1 MSDPHDSLKRVAEGD
16 GWSEQTHGEWQPE
29 QFLATQKAKM
39 LLHPVESRVKALR
52 DLDAVITASNSDGS
66 SQRKQADLIR
76 TRREMAK
83 VHEMMLKVNR

>member
-16 GWSEQTHGEWQPE
+16 GWSAEKHGDWSND
-29 QFLATQKAKM
+29 QFIATQKAKM

-52 DLDAVITASNSDGS
+52 DLDAVISASNTDGS